1 MGRICIKKD
10 ATSYFLPATQKTLFR
25 KYGDTVNLMKK
36 YFSRRTSKSRNSSG
50 KKFRYGRFFR
60 NTGPGLKA
68 EGMSRHVP
76 YLSLIWTGQW
86 LIVLHWCLIF
96 YFNRFLFVISVYFI
110 FFDKKQSIIS
120 SASTYWVNPRYF
132 DQYRSRGGGTGNFSA
147 DPRNSL
153 SRAGLWM
160 GWSEPYSSF
169 TVIFI

>member
-110 FFDKKQSIIS
+110 FFWQRSEYYLVSLHLLSQSALFRPIS
-120 SASTYWVNPRYF
+120 KPR
-132 DQYRSRGGGTGNFSA
+132 RRHRKFSSWPEKFPFL
-147 DPRNSL
+147 D
-153 SRAGLWM
+153 
-160 GWSEPYSSF
+160 
-169 TVIFI
+169 

>member
-1 MGRICIKKD
+1 
-10 ATSYFLPATQKTLFR
+10 
-25 KYGDTVNLMKK
+25 MKK

-110 FFDKKQSIIS
+110 FFWQRSEYYLVSLHLLSQSALFRPISKPRRRHRKFFSWPEKFPFSGWIVNGLVRTLQLFYSYLYLTRKQ
-120 SASTYWVNPRYF
+120 THQKRF
-132 DQYRSRGGGTGNFSA
+132 
-147 DPRNSL
+147 
-153 SRAGLWM
+153 
-160 GWSEPYSSF
+160 YSGCPIL
-169 TVIFI
+169 TKMVL